1 MKTKLLLFAFLSFFA
16 IKMNAQCS
24 AQFTYT
30 VSPNGAVIYTATGS
44 AINPTSTLYSWN
56 FGNGSAGVGQTVT
69 TTYNGNGPY
78 IVCLTV
84 TDTFNTN
91 GCTAT
96 WCDSI
101 YLNGGSTPCSGT
113 PNAGTTVASNTSP
126 VQGSLVTFSL
136 SGNTTGTGI
145 TYQWQRGI
153 SATSAFF
160 NVGNGASTFSENL
173 YSDYCYRCITTCTN
187 SGLSDTSNILCVIP
201 VAATACNA
209 SYTYNYNALLGNVT
223 FTAATAGNA
232 TSAVYSWYN
241 GSTLLS
247 NGANYSTAMSP
258 GNYNIC
264 LIVTNAAN
272 NCIDSSCQTVT
283 IANPNTCNASFYIYP
298 DSLGAPHT
306 YIGVNN
312 STNGASVYSW
322 SWGDGTTST
331 GQFPAHTYA
340 TAGNYN
346 ICLTV
351 GTPSTS
357 CYDTM
362 CLAAT
367 INKTAAMYSVNFG
380 TPTSVSSTSKEIA
393 TIYPNPAKD
402 NFTIKGL
409 STATYRV
416 EIMNLNGSIL
426 KSVSA
431 NGNQTINIASLA
443 NNIYILKIT
452 NQDGTSQFAKLIK
465 E

>member
-24 AQFTYT
+24 AQFTY
-30 VSPNGAVIYTATGS
+30 SANPNGTVVFTATGVS
-44 AINPTSTLYSWN
+44 VNPTPTLYSWN
-56 FGNGSAGVGQTVT
+56 FGNGAAGVGQTVT

-91 GCTAT
+91 GCTT
-96 WCDSI
+96 ILCDSI
-101 YLNGGSTPCSGT
+101 FINGGATPCTGT
-113 PNAGTTVASNTSP
+113 PSAGTTVASNYSP
-126 VQGSLVTFSL
+126 VQGSLVTFSVPNAT
-136 SGNTTGTGI
+136 SGSGI

-153 SATSAFF
+153 TATSAFF
-160 NVGNGASTFSENL
+160 NVGNGASSFSENL

-187 SGLSDTSNILCVIP
+187 SGLSDTSTILCVTP

-209 SYTYNYNALLGNVT
+209 SYSYNYNALLGNVA
-223 FTAATAGNA
+223 FTAATAGNVS
-232 TSAVYSWYN
+232 TAVYSWYN
-241 GSTLLS
+241 GTALMGT
-247 NGANYSTAMSP
+247 GANYSTAISP
-258 GNYNIC
+258 GTYNIC
-264 LIVTNAAN
+264 LLVTNAAT
-272 NCIDSSCQTVT
+272 NCVDSSCGTVI
-283 IANPNTCNASFYIYP
+283 IANPNTCSANFYIYP
-298 DSLGAPHT
+298 DSLGAPST

-312 STNGASVYSW
+312 STNGASAYSW
-322 SWGDGTTST
+322 TWGDGTTST
-331 GQFPAHTYA
+331 GQFPSHTYA
-340 TAGNYN
+340 SAGNYS

-351 GTPSTS
+351 GTPGTN

-362 CLAAT
+362 CIAAT

-380 TPTSVSSTSKEIA
+380 TPTSVKSIAKELA

-409 STATYRV
+409 ATAKYQV

-426 KSVSA
+426 KSIAA
-431 NGNQTINIASLA
+431 NGNQAINISSLA

-452 NQDGTSQFAKLIK
+452 NQEGTTQFAKLIK